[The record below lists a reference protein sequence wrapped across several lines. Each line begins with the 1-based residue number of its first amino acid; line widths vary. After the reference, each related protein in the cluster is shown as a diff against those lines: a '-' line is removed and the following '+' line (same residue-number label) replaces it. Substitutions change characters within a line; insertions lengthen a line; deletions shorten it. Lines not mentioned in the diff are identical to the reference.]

1 MIERAAVGELHLH
14 KSIFGFCGGSGPM
27 PEATPARRLAAALLA
42 AIGLAPD
49 ARACGDDWIV
59 ADVIDGD
66 TVRIVNPA
74 LPPPLDALSLGCSA
88 STPKRAAA
96 PCRPGKAKA
105 ATAFVRRVLARADT
119 VSVVLAMG
127 QVGRPRLGRVAVDGR
142 DLATLLIRAGHAA
155 PYGGGS
161 RRVGA
166 DRSPAGRFPFA
177 GDDER
182 KKP

>member
-1 MIERAAVGELHLH
+1 
-14 KSIFGFCGGSGPM
+14 M

-42 AIGLAPD
+42 AIGLAAPD
-49 ARACGDDWIV
+49 ARACGGDWIV

-74 LPPPLDALSLGCSA
+74 LPPPLDALSLRLLGVDA
-88 STPKRAAA
+88 PETGRRARCPAEAEAA
-96 PCRPGKAKA
+96 GA

-119 VSVVLAMG
+119 VSVVLARWG
-127 QVGRPRLGRVAVDGR
+127 KWGGRVLGRVAVDGR

-161 RRVGA
+161 RRSRCGPFPRRGGS
-166 DRSPAGRFPFA
+166 RSPETTQG
-177 GDDER
+177 EE
-182 KKP
+182 KP